1 MKSVFFYTSTNFL
14 DAILETIQS
23 IKEKTILHVFIEIS
37 NQSKHTTIIDVDKI
51 NHLKFIEKPENVLGE
66 IKWNLIKEYFNGV
79 ASVQFIVYKRK
90 RSLTLN
96 TFILGYKLM
105 MYTKKL
111 KIDVF
116 HFDTFSTRAIGLVP
130 YIIHKKVVSTIH
142 DPIPHS
148 GENSWKENIPNWIFL
163 KISNSILFY
172 SAYAKKQFL
181 SKYINYKKPI
191 SIISLQPYTIN
202 KKHIKNKNY
211 KRKYITFFGRLSYYK
226 GIDILLDAIPK
237 VIEKYPDQLFLII
250 GKEYYKNVIN
260 HEIIL
265 KYKNNIEIHT
275 NYMETS
281 ELIDYIQQSKFI
293 VCPYRDATQSGVL
306 MTSNALGKTTIA
318 TSVGSFPEYI
328 INNTNGLI
336 ANPDSFSFA
345 DKIIE
350 ALENNKY
357 LELEKN
363 IISTNKKE
371 VNKKNELTLLE
382 VYA

>member
-1 MKSVFFYTSTNFL
+1 MKSIFFYTSTNFL

-37 NQSKHTTIIDVDKI
+37 NQSKNTTIIDVDKI

-66 IKWNLIKEYFNGV
+66 KKWNLIKEYFNGV

-105 MYTKKL
+105 TFAEKL
-111 KIDVF
+111 KIDVY
-116 HFDTFSTRAIGLVP
+116 HFDTYSTRAMGLAP
-130 YIIHKKVVSTIH
+130 YLINKKVVVTIH

-148 GENSWKENIPNWIFL
+148 GENSWKEYIPNWVFL
-163 KISNSILFY
+163 RISNSILFY
-172 SAYAKKQFL
+172 SAYAKEQFL
-181 SKYINYKKPI
+181 SKYTTYKKPI
-191 SIISLQPYTIN
+191 STISLQPYTIN

-211 KRKYITFFGRLSYYK
+211 ERKYITFFGRISYYK
-226 GIDILLDAIPK
+226 GIDILLEAIPK
-237 VIEKYPDQLFLII
+237 VIELYPKQLFLII
-250 GKEYYKNVIN
+250 GKQYYKNLID

-265 KYKNNIEIHT
+265 KYKKNIEIHS
-275 NYMETS
+275 NYIETS
-281 ELIDYIQQSKFI
+281 ALIDYIQESKFI

-328 INNTNGLI
+328 INDTNGLI
-336 ANPDSFSFA
+336 AKPEADSFA
-345 DKIIE
+345 KKIIE

-363 IISTNKKE
+363 VISTNKMD

-382 VYA
+382 AYN